1 MFIIHL
7 DMSSFK
13 EFDLSKELVSAL
25 EKLGYASPSPV
36 QSRVIPQALRGK
48 SLVCQSETGS
58 GKTHSY
64 LIPML
69 AKTDLTLTRL
79 QNIVIC
85 PSRELARQVY
95 DFLCEFQR
103 FFPRLKVRLYS
114 SEQDVSQ
121 NKEGSSI
128 PPHFAIG
135 TPGRLK
141 EILSASY
148 SFDLHGVRRVVMDEA
163 DMLLELGYF
172 EDIDEV
178 YSKLPENVQT
188 MVFSATMNEALKAQ
202 LERYIGSEFLF
213 QGEKAKTNSRVLHHF
228 VNIKHIG
235 TNEALVRFLKIRN
248 PYFALVFASKKE
260 TVKATY
266 EYLRNNGV
274 EVVLFSGDLDQRER
288 KQAIRRIRSNKY
300 AVVISS
306 DLLARGIDLE
316 DVSDVISLDLPKDLS
331 YYYHRAG
338 RTGRF
343 DKTGDSWIFY
353 NADSTKRCLELQS
366 QGLVYDNY
374 ILKADALDVDDIGV
388 EKKKRHDG
396 KKEFSDDEKRDVKRA
411 KIESRSDKVK
421 PGYKRKQKLAVER
434 VKNKYRRKAI
444 QKAVKAKKDERY
456 AERARRKRA
465 REEANK

>member
-1 MFIIHL
+1 MN
-7 DMSSFK
+7 SFK
-13 EFDLSKELVSAL
+13 EFDLPKDLCLAL
-25 EKLGYASPSPV
+25 EKLGYLSPSPV

-64 LIPML
+64 LIPII
-69 AKTDLTLTRL
+69 AKTDMTLTRL
-79 QNIVIC
+79 QNIVVC

-95 DFLCEFQR
+95 DFACAFQR
-103 FFPRLKVRLYS
+103 FFPKFKVRLYS

-128 PPHFAIG
+128 APHLAIG

-141 EILSASY
+141 EMLSASY
-148 SFDLHGVRRVVMDEA
+148 CFDLHGVRRVVLDEA

-178 YSKLPENVQT
+178 YRKLPEGVQT
-188 MVFSATMNEALKAQ
+188 MVFSATMNEGLKAK

-213 QGEKAKTNSRVLHHF
+213 QGEKTKTSSRVNHHF
-228 VNIKHIG
+228 VNVKHAG
-235 TNEALVRFLKIRN
+235 ANEALLRFLKVRQ

-260 TVKATY
+260 TVKSTY
-266 EYLRNNGV
+266 DFLRSSGV
-274 EVVLFSGDLDQRER
+274 EAVMFSGDLDQRER
-288 KQAIRRIRSNKY
+288 KQAIRRIRSNQY
-300 AVVISS
+300 AVVICS

-316 DVSDVISLDLPKDLS
+316 DVTDVISLDLPSDLS

-353 NADSTKRCLELQS
+353 NADSTARCLELMA
-366 QGLVYDNY
+366 QGLPHDAYV
-374 ILKADALDVDDIGV
+374 LKKDALEPDPIGV
-388 EKKKRHDG
+388 EKKKNFNQ
-396 KKEFSDDEKRDVKRA
+396 KKPFSDEEIRDVKRA
-411 KIESRSDKVK
+411 KAETRSDKVK
-421 PGYKRKQKLAVER
+421 PGYKKKQKLAVER

-444 QKAVKAKKDERY
+444 QKAIKAKKDERY
-456 AERARRKRA
+456 AERARRKRE
-465 REEANK
+465 RENNGGNQ